1 MLSPGFGTPVRGAV
15 GFGTLAVGLLLLT
28 ILGGPSVASAV
39 APGHPPARELTVSA
53 QPSGNTSINDAID
66 LTASAPSGSFPA
78 GTVLRVSCEFTM
90 NSTTSATQAT
100 VYMPQLQ
107 AVFPATPAPVQLFLN
122 SQNIT
127 GGFGPTIA
135 AASGAITLHNATTFN
150 KTGRVTFTSELA
162 ALMGSEPFG
171 DLSVLPQWSWT
182 VMTPSSVT
190 TTSGWGPSPPPTI
203 HPALVAT
210 LQSLIPKSLTP
221 PAPVTACLTGPLQG
235 RTFSLHAET
244 PKPVDDFVANTT
256 RDPVGGPSTFCL
268 TIVIL
273 TNITPQTLLIHVW
286 DYESVT
292 LLLYIEKVTVTN
304 GSGDGTNGTGPDWT
318 EYADVAIVVGAVG
331 VGIAVLVLMRRQ
343 PPESSAPV
351 PTAAPP
357 SGNRAGAGPSTPTPG
372 GPSLPRP

>member
-1 MLSPGFGTPVRGAV
+1 MMPPGLGTHVRAAV

-28 ILGGPSVASAV
+28 ILGAPSVGSAV
-39 APGHPPARELTVSA
+39 AAVHSPARGLAVSA
-53 QPSGNTSINDAID
+53 QPSGNTSINDAVD
-66 LTASAPSGSFPA
+66 LTGSSPSASFPA
-78 GTVLRVSCEFTM
+78 GTVLRVSWRFTM

-100 VYMPQLQ
+100 IYLPQLQ
-107 AVFPATPAPVQLFLN
+107 AVFPATPAPVQIFLN

-127 GGFGPTIA
+127 GGFGLTIS
-135 AASGAITLHNATTFN
+135 AASGAVTLHNATTFN

-171 DLSVLPQWSWT
+171 DLVVLPQWNWSVT
-182 VMTPSSVT
+182 TPAGVT

-210 LQSLIPKSLTP
+210 LQSLVPKSLTP

-256 RDPVGGPSTFCL
+256 RDPIGGPSTFCL

-273 TNITPQTLLIHVW
+273 ANITPQPLLIHIW

-304 GSGDGTNGTGPDWT
+304 GSGEGTNGTGPDWT

-331 VGIAVLVLMRRQ
+331 VG
-343 PPESSAPV
+343 
-351 PTAAPP
+351 
-357 SGNRAGAGPSTPTPG
+357 
-372 GPSLPRP
+372 